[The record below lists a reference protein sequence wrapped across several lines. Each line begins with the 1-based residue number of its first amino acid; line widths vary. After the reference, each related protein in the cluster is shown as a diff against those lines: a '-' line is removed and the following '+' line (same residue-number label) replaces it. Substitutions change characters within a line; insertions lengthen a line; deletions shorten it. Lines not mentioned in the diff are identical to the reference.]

1 MPSIQRALG
10 FPTFLCRAFLLL
22 LLAGL
27 APAQDF
33 QTPGMPRSTY
43 GQTDRFNNEQNPAIG
58 LIADTHA
65 LWVDS
70 DDEDAD
76 GLELDLRS
84 LELGLAAWIDPTAQ
98 AFGTV
103 VAEDE
108 ELAVEEAW
116 VQYLG
121 LGDRTGLRAG
131 RFFVDFGKQ
140 MQGHV
145 HELPYPERPLV
156 LRTYLGDELGG
167 DGLQLDHWEA
177 TGDESAIRFSLAA
190 FQSLLGEGEG
200 EVPEALGDERA
211 DFGDLSFTG
220 RVTQF
225 MDAGSSGVFQWGAS
239 VRHIG
244 DYTLVDEADGLAER
258 GLSNT
263 VAGVDLTYGTTDAS
277 GLSGWSAGLEWLL
290 ASGDLSGEVVDGGG
304 GPSLEL
310 FDEDVSGYYLWL
322 DRRLDPKRSLGLLW
336 SEVEVP
342 VTGSPSD
349 SELTLYHSV
358 QLSEFL
364 RLRFALGYLDPE
376 DGDEELGA
384 IVQLTGVV
392 GPHGHGVSW

>member
-1 MPSIQRALG
+1 
-10 FPTFLCRAFLLL
+10 
-22 LLAGL
+22 
-27 APAQDF
+27 
-33 QTPGMPRSTY
+33 MPRSSY
-43 GQTDRFNNEQNPAIG
+43 GQTDRFSNDQNPAIG
-58 LIADTHA
+58 LVADAHA

-70 DDEDAD
+70 DDEEVD

-84 LELGLAAWIDPTAQ
+84 LELGAAAWIDPSSR
-98 AFGTV
+98 AFATI
-103 VAEDE
+103 VAEEE

-121 LGDRTGLRAG
+121 LGERTGVRAG

-156 LRTYLGDELGG
+156 LRTYLGEELGG
-167 DGLQLDHWEA
+167 DGLQLDHWEP
-177 TGDESAIRFSLAA
+177 TGDAAAIRFSLGA

-200 EVPEALGDERA
+200 EVPEALSDERA

-244 DYTLVDEADGLAER
+244 DFTLADEAGGLAER

-263 VAGVDLTYGTTDAS
+263 VAGVDLTYGTTSES
-277 GLSGWSAGLEWLL
+277 GLSGWTAGLEWLF
-290 ASGDLSGEVVDGGG
+290 ASGDLAGEVVDSGG
-304 GPSLEL
+304 GPTLEL

-322 DRRLDPKRSLGLLW
+322 DRLLDQKRSFGLLY
-336 SEVEVP
+336 SEVETP
-342 VTGSPSD
+342 APGSPSD
-349 SELTLYHSV
+349 REVTLYHNV

-364 RLRFALGYLDPE
+364 RLRLAVSYLDPE